1 MTPVH
6 EQKVVERF
14 HEVRRGECSSMVKED
29 LSERRAWSSVIGLAT
44 VKE

>member
-14 HEVRRGECSSMVKED
+14 HEVRGECSSMVKED
-29 LSERRAWSSVIGLAT
+29 LSERRALSSVIGLAT